1 MGTESAT
8 IELLSQ
14 RTLLLNSGEKLAAL
28 VKYFKGRNQVK
39 AQYVNHK
46 FDTDLEED
54 EREKIV
60 EKEQEEREKEIVEH
74 LKIADK

>member
-28 VKYFKGRNQVK
+28 VKYFKSRNKVK
-39 AQYVNHK
+39 AQYVNRK
-46 FDTDLEED
+46 FDTDLEEEEL
-54 EREKIV
+54 ERIV
-60 EKEQEEREKEIVEH
+60 EKE
-74 LKIADK
+74 

>member
-1 MGTESAT
+1 M
-8 IELLSQ
+8 
-14 RTLLLNSGEKLAAL
+14 N
-28 VKYFKGRNQVK
+28 N
-39 AQYVNHK
+39 K

-60 EKEQEEREKEIVEH
+60 EKEQEEREKEIGEY